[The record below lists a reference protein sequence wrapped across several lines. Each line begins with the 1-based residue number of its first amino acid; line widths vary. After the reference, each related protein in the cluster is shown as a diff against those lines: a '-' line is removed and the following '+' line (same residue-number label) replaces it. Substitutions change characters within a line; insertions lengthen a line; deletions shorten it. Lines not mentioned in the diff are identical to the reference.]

1 MVIYIEYLFLDN
13 MAVNL
18 LVLYLAI
25 VTLKETLSW
34 KRIFLSAVIGTGF
47 AFGLPF
53 VGHFVFFYKCAA
65 ALVMNAVFR
74 NKSVRAYLLRL
85 AVFVAYSFFLGG
97 IVGGLFHLRT
107 DGVSG
112 ALVYDNRIVSTTL
125 LGAVILFF
133 VVRKLYLVRSEKKKK
148 ANFYRVCLTAGG
160 FSGEFTAYYD
170 SGNKLYDTDGKP
182 VAVVG
187 KTAAERIFLTH
198 TPQFYMIEV
207 KTVGGKSNLKAFK
220 TDEFVIYL
228 PNGVN
233 KIENI
238 TAAVSEQSFKGFEI
252 LLHHDMFDG
261 NEVES

>member
-18 LVLYLAI
+18 LVLYLAQA
-25 VTLKETLSW
+25 TLREALSW

-65 ALVMNAVFR
+65 ALVMNAVFL
-74 NKSVRAYLLRL
+74 NKSLRAYLLRL
-85 AVFVAYSFFLGG
+85 VVFVAYSFFLGG

-112 ALVYDNRIVSTTL
+112 ALIYDNRIVSTTL

-148 ANFYRVCLTAGG
+148 ANLYSVRLTVGG

-170 SGNKLYDTDGKP
+170 SGNKLYDSDRKP
-182 VAVVG
+182 VVVID

-198 TPQFYMIEV
+198 APELCTIEV
-207 KTVGGKSNLKAFK
+207 KTVGGKSRLKTFK

-238 TAAVSEQSFKGFEI
+238 TVAVSAQSFKGFEI
-252 LLHHDMFDG
+252 LLHSILLDG
-261 NEVES
+261 A